1 MEEEKYTARK
11 SKKSKLR
18 IIKNILTV
26 LVTVGILYLFINSA
40 MSALTS
46 AKKPFLPSEEQILEP
61 IEEPIIL
68 KPVDPEVEIEDGL
81 DFNQYI
87 EGQYTILA
95 IGMDEEGLNTDVMML
110 CLLDLNAGK
119 IKILQIPRDTYVGPD
134 MTYSDAHK
142 LNSVYSQG
150 KYDGSDI
157 NKLVKC
163 LNEMLGIPIDN
174 YIGIK
179 CTDVAP
185 VVDAMGG
192 IPMNVPDDIVYE
204 ADKLIPKGE
213 QVLCGEEAEWFVR
226 YRHDYLQG
234 DIGRIKA
241 QRYFLAAAMQKV
253 KNMGTLEIL
262 KIYPTLKDYIISGLS
277 IKEIGMICDFAN
289 TVSMEDVTVKMLP
302 GESLD
307 VGDVDDYA
315 GWTLHEQETVQL
327 LNDEFRPY
335 QERLYEDDLSIIEV
349 KNTTT
354 GYYDEGTNFD
364 DIIAGKAEIAIK
376 SADANEMPEGYVKP
390 DRTVTT
396 AAVSET
402 AGEEE

>member
-1 MEEEKYTARK
+1 MDEEKITSRK
-11 SKKSKLR
+11 SKKSAFR
-18 IIKNILTV
+18 IIKNIVTV
-26 LVTVGILYLFINSA
+26 LVTVGVLYLFISSA

-46 AKKPFLPSEEQILEP
+46 AKKPFLPSEDKILEP
-61 IEEPIIL
+61 ITQPIVL

-95 IGMDEEGLNTDVMML
+95 LGMDEEGLNTDVMML

-119 IKILQIPRDTYVGPD
+119 IKILQIPRDTYVGPE

-142 LNSVYSQG
+142 INSVYSQG
-150 KYDGSDI
+150 TYEGSDI
-157 NKLVKC
+157 NKIVKC
-163 LNEMLGIPIDN
+163 LNDMFGIPIDN

-213 QVLCGEEAEWFVR
+213 TVLSGEEAEWFVR
-226 YRHDYLQG
+226 YRSDYLQG

-277 IKEIGMICDFAN
+277 VKEIGMICDFAN

-302 GESLD
+302 GEALD
-307 VGDVDDYA
+307 QGDIDNYA
-315 GWTLHEQETVQL
+315 GWTLHEKETIQL
-327 LNDEFRPY
+327 LNEEFRPY
-335 QERLYEDDLSIIEV
+335 QERLYEDDLNIIEV

-376 SADANEMPEGYVKP
+376 KADANEMPEDYVKP
-390 DRTVTT
+390 EKTITT
-396 AAVSET
+396 AVET
-402 AGEEE
+402 SAAGEE